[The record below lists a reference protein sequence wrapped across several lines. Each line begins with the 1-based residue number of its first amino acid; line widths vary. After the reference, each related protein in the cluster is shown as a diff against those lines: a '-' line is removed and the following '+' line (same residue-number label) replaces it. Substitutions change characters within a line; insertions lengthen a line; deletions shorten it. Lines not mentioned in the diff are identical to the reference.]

1 MRDETLAEHFP
12 QPPALSMPKHPSAS
26 KPSKVRK
33 EKAVLGSLKE
43 LGSTRTAVVQQYHKA
58 PKTLKA
64 YNGHIKR
71 GRAFLMEVVKQKMN
85 GERDL
90 ELGINIEELEHAFD
104 KPPNRLS
111 AKALELFL
119 VQKCIVEKCSASY
132 AEGIK
137 AAFLDYWRRM

>member
-1 MRDETLAEHFP
+1 
-12 QPPALSMPKHPSAS
+12 MP
-26 KPSKVRK
+26 
-33 EKAVLGSLKE
+33 GSLEE
-43 LGSTRTAVVQQYHKA
+43 LRSTRTAVVQQYHKA

-64 YNGHIKR
+64 YEGHIKR
-71 GRAFLMEVVKQKMN
+71 GRAFLIEVVKQKVN

-90 ELGINIEELEHAFD
+90 EPGIDVKELERAFD
-104 KPPNRLS
+104 QPPNQLS

-137 AAFLDYWRRM
+137 AAFLDYWKRM